1 MDEILNALPIVWKM
15 ILGICAMIAA
25 VGGAVAIIVKVFT
38 PIKDMKK
45 DLEALK
51 QLHKNDQKGNEAKF
65 EQDFKEIEKLEKAN
79 HHICQ
84 CMLALMDHEIT
95 GNSIERLKN
104 ARDELH
110 LFLIEK

>member
-1 MDEILNALPIVWKM
+1 MDEILNTLPVIWKM
-15 ILGICAMIAA
+15 ILGLCAMIAA

-38 PIKDMKK
+38 PIKDIKNRLAT
-45 DLEALK
+45 LE
-51 QLHKNDQKGNEAKF
+51 QLHKFDQKNNDDKF
-65 EQDFKEIEKLEKAN
+65 KQDIKEIEKLEKAN